1 MVGRH
6 CANTMASGQI
16 RSSIIE
22 EIDLTVF
29 LSLTPAVSE
38 AASKVPT
45 ISKNEIN
52 KEWIVTFNNLRRK

>member
-6 CANTMASGQI
+6 RANTTASGQI
-16 RSSIIE
+16 RSGTIE

-52 KEWIVTFNNLRRK
+52 KEGIVTFNNLRRK